1 MNQKIGYNISNNKT
15 MKNKT
20 YTIHV
25 GAYFTADIQVK
36 AESKE
41 QAEEIA
47 ANYDFCDANFEFADT
62 LSIEV
67 TE

>member
-1 MNQKIGYNISNNKT
+1 

-25 GAYFTADIQVK
+25 GAYFTADIKVK
-36 AESKE
+36 AESKD

-47 ANYDFCDANFEFADT
+47 ANYDFSDADFEFADT

>member
-1 MNQKIGYNISNNKT
+1 

-25 GAYFTADIQVK
+25 GAYFTVDIQIK

-47 ANYDFCDANFEFADT
+47 RDYDFSDANFEFADT

-67 TE
+67 SE